1 MKRYRLAIIEQSAV
15 ITEGLRALLR
25 GDNDFEVVFSD
36 TDLRRLAERFG
47 IVEPNIVIINPQI
60 AGALQQNIR
69 SAYPEMQHTA
79 IAACRSVSATY

>member
-1 MKRYRLAIIEQSAV
+1 MKRHRLAIIEQSAV

-47 IVEPNIVIINPQI
+47 IVEPDIVIIN
-60 AGALQQNIR
+60 
-69 SAYPEMQHTA
+69 
-79 IAACRSVSATY
+79 